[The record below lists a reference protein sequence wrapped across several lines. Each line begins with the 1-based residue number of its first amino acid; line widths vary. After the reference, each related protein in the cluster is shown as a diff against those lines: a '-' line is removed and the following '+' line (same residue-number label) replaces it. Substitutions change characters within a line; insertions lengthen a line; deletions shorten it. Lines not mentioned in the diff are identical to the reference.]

1 MSESLN
7 KIDQFKRQTLS
18 DLLDQC
24 TEPQQ
29 NLFERMYG
37 DVSTMETSKID
48 WAIQQCERTI
58 EKNNSLKGETKTV
71 GEL

>member
-1 MSESLN
+1 MSEALN
-7 KIDQFKRQTLS
+7 KIKQFRRQTLS
-18 DLLDQC
+18 ELLDQC

-29 NLFERMYG
+29 DLFERMYG
-37 DVSTMETSKID
+37 AVSTIPESKID

>member
-1 MSESLN
+1 MSEALN
-7 KIDQFKRQTLS
+7 KIDQFKRQTLR

-24 TEPQQ
+24 TEPQK
-29 NLFERMYG
+29 NLFKRMYG
-37 DVSTMETSKID
+37 TVSTMDKSKID